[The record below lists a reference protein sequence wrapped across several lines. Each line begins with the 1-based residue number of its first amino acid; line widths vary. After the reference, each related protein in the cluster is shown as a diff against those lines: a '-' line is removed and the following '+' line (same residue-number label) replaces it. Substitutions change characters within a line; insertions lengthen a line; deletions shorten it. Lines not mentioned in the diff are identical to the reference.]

1 MERVQTTIRLP
12 AELYNELLLMAKE
25 TGLTI
30 TALLIAA
37 IWWHALRL
45 KSLRQ

>member
-1 MERVQTTIRLP
+1 MEREQTTIRLP
-12 AELYNELLLMAKE
+12 AELHKELAIIAKQ

-37 IWWHALRL
+37 IWQSVLKL
-45 KSLRQ
+45 KSSLL